1 MVDTVLL
8 AALRA
13 TGVRVEAGDFTAP
26 VDDPTMLR
34 RVDIPLPYAI
44 YYSSIGDDHNPRLS
58 GRRMRRSVFFGYTY
72 VGKTQEQA
80 KAAGER
86 LHDAL
91 EGVRFV
97 IPGHR
102 SWQVQCLESQRVR
115 KDDTAIHRDGSPLF
129 YGVENYDLAYMRKTS
144 KVGAT
149 P

>member
-58 GRRMRRSVFFGYTY
+58 GRRMTR
-72 VGKTQEQA
+72 
-80 KAAGER
+80 
-86 LHDAL
+86 
-91 EGVRFV
+91 
-97 IPGHR
+97 
-102 SWQVQCLESQRVR
+102 
-115 KDDTAIHRDGSPLF
+115 
-129 YGVENYDLAYMRKTS
+129 
-144 KVGAT
+144 
-149 P
+149 